1 MSKQTLRSKVEEFFN
16 PGPVGSH
23 ALDNDGA
30 DSNDEHMKSYFKFKS
45 EVKHD
50 LPRRKINV
58 NIEMDPKFKAKAVT
72 RADLDRQS
80 SEGSQSGSSA
90 EEYGEEEMDESDAE
104 EYGEQEIDESDASS
118 ELSNHVRP

>member
-1 MSKQTLRSKVEEFFN
+1 
-16 PGPVGSH
+16 
-23 ALDNDGA
+23 
-30 DSNDEHMKSYFKFKS
+30 
-45 EVKHD
+45 
-50 LPRRKINV
+50 
-58 NIEMDPKFKAKAVT
+58 
-72 RADLDRQS
+72 LDRQS